1 MSGAAYMRAAP
12 TVGVERRERLD
23 RLGDSR
29 VKPGEDH
36 PDDGWWRVICLQ
48 PLARSGDL
56 SPWLRALDQSTH
68 AAERSCRRPFPR
80 STRSPSAARVA
91 VDAFCDGGRRNPR

>member
-56 SPWLRALDQSTH
+56 SPWLRA
-68 AAERSCRRPFPR
+68 
-80 STRSPSAARVA
+80 
-91 VDAFCDGGRRNPR
+91 